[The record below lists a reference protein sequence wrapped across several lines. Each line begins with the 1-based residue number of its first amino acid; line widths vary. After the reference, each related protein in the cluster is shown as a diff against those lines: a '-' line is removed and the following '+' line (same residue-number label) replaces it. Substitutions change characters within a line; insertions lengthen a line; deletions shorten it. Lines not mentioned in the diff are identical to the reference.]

1 MSQSPLSSL
10 TALLLKAQHELQ
22 HSLGALNHPFDL
34 KLMLDP
40 TRETR
45 SMSVSSERG
54 GKTRFFVKEG
64 ARSYDLSLVL
74 SPSDGGPKAVL
85 RLTDANGQVS
95 EHHFVDAAQLTP
107 YLPAEWQS
115 LHKEVQEHLSRMFGP
130 KFATLF
136 QGQGAHAKPAATTA
150 TPASADERAPAS
162 QPTAADAGAQASE
175 TTSDAQA
182 AQAAPAD
189 ACSAAEQPSVGL
201 LTVTVRRE
209 GARDLRFKGRLLA
222 HVRTPLHR
230 GRQHAYRVFRT
241 EGGKIVAIKEGLSLW
256 LDEHDRVEAQ
266 VYDDVEGVITFF
278 GFSPLAKALYAQLG
292 MSEAAVET
300 LD

>member
-74 SPSDGGPKAVL
+74 DPSDGGPKAAL
-85 RLTDANGQVS
+85 RLTDANGKVS
-95 EHHFVDAAQLTP
+95 EHHFVDAAQLTK

-130 KFATLF
+130 KFAALF
-136 QGQGAHAKPAATTA
+136 QGQGAQAKPASTTA
-150 TPASADERAPAS
+150 TPAGAQENNATNQPVAADAAAQSAEATSAAGDTGAAHAAPAS
-162 QPTAADAGAQASE
+162 EPANAD
-175 TTSDAQA
+175 
-182 AQAAPAD
+182 
-189 ACSAAEQPSVGL
+189 L

-256 LDEHDRVEAQ
+256 LNEHDRVEVQ
-266 VYDDVEGVITFF
+266 VYDDVEGVIAFF

>member
-1 MSQSPLSSL
+1 MSQSPFSSL
-10 TALLLKAQHELQ
+10 TSLLLKAQHELQ

-40 TRETR
+40 TVETR

-54 GKTRFFVKEG
+54 GKTRFFVQDG

-74 SPSDGGPKAVL
+74 SSKDGGPQAVL
-85 RLTDANGQVS
+85 RLTDASGKVS
-95 EHHFVDAAQLTP
+95 EHHFVDAEQLTQ

-136 QGQGAHAKPAATTA
+136 KRQSAQPKP
-150 TPASADERAPAS
+150 
-162 QPTAADAGAQASE
+162 E
-175 TTSDAQA
+175 TTS
-182 AQAAPAD
+182 AAPAD
-189 ACSAAEQPSVGL
+189 NGEGSTPAQAAASSAPDDAAAAQSSDGVNASPQASSAL
-201 LTVTVRRE
+201 LSVTVRRE

-222 HVRTPLHR
+222 HVRTPLLR

-241 EGGKIVAIKEGLSLW
+241 EGGKIVAIKEGLSMW
-256 LDEHDRVEAQ
+256 LNEHDRVEVQ
-266 VYDDVEGVITFF
+266 VYDDLEAIVAFF
-278 GFSPLAKALYAQLG
+278 GFSPLAKALYEQLG
-292 MSEAAVET
+292 MGEALVET
-300 LD
+300 LA